1 MAGVSRRCAS
11 KEEEKFLMKADEE
24 AESSMASITVFV
36 FAASLVA
43 HAQGMIVPAVR
54 TPLPAVRA
62 PVVPV
67 AVAEAPPVIGVRPRL
82 RRALSS
88 LWSLCNEEVCTTRSI
103 RPVQFLRRLVPKRRP
118 LSKLGRSLS
127 CADPGTY
134 KIHRTEGS
142 RMWMYKPAE
151 DVKEECNLDDAMD
164 MF

>member
-1 MAGVSRRCAS
+1 MLKVFPQCSR
-11 KEEEKFLMKADEE
+11 LVG
-24 AESSMASITVFV
+24 AETAVQFWTRLKVAIRRG
-36 FAASLVA
+36 AERKLV
-43 HAQGMIVPAVR
+43 V
-54 TPLPAVRA
+54 
-62 PVVPV
+62 
-67 AVAEAPPVIGVRPRL
+67 
-82 RRALSS
+82 
-88 LWSLCNEEVCTTRSI
+88 
-103 RPVQFLRRLVPKRRP
+103 VQFLRRLVPKRRP